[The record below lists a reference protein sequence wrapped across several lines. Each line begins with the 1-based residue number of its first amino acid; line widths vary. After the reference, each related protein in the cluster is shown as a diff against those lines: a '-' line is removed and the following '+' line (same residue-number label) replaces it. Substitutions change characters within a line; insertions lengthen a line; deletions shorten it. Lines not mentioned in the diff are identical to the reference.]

1 MSENLDFDEIADA
14 VEKKLHNDV
23 RILCEQDYEGKWHVD
38 VQEIADDD
46 EEEEDVTDDG
56 YFSIRTHVADNL
68 EDAAK
73 WLKKYYL

>member
-14 VEKKLHNDV
+14 VEKKLHGDV
-23 RILCEQDYEGKWHVD
+23 RILCDRDYEGKWHID

-46 EEEEDVTDDG
+46 EEEEYVNDDG

-73 WLKKYYL
+73 WLKQYYL